1 MAMLPFLGYHV
12 GDYFQHWIDVGKGAD
27 AAKLP
32 RIFYVNWFRRD
43 ADGNFL
49 WPGFG
54 ENIRVLKWAIER
66 IEGTA
71 AAVETPVGYVPAPGS
86 LDVAGLDLD
95 QATLDSVTA
104 VDADEWRDEL
114 PQIEEWFATIG
125 EHLPAGMRDE
135 LEALRLRLG

>member
-1 MAMLPFLGYHV
+1 M
-12 GDYFQHWIDVGKGAD
+12 
-27 AAKLP
+27 
-32 RIFYVNWFRRD
+32 
-43 ADGNFL
+43 
-49 WPGFG
+49 
-54 ENIRVLKWAIER
+54 
-66 IEGTA
+66 
-71 AAVETPVGYVPAPGS
+71 PAPGS

-125 EHLPAGMRDE
+125 EHLPTGMRDE